1 MDEDHDTE
9 SEILGRTKG
18 LCERDLQE
26 LDQMMQT
33 YDCMQLGRKV
43 YNFRK
48 YHYNR

>member
-1 MDEDHDTE
+1 MDEDFDTE

-18 LCERDLQE
+18 ICERDLQE

-33 YDCMQLGRKV
+33 NCPMQLGRKV

-48 YHYNR
+48 YHYGK